1 MKSLIKTFFIFII
14 IISTFISC
22 EDKIVNEP
30 EPSPTQ
36 SGVTAK
42 LSDIQIKVFNVS
54 CATSGCHGGSNVA
67 ANLNLTSGNSYN
79 QLVNVNSNENPSL
92 KRVVPGSSGQS
103 LLIRK
108 LEGNGTSLMPPSGK
122 LKQEII
128 DSIKAWI
135 DRGALNN

>member
-1 MKSLIKTFFIFII
+1 MKSLIKTFLISIVII
-14 IISTFISC
+14 TTFISC

-30 EPSPTQ
+30 EPSTTQ

-54 CATSGCHGGSNVA
+54 CATSGCHDGSNIA